1 MSAPAALPRRA
12 ASARTQRPA
21 AAGGPR
27 GGVRPVTD
35 PQSGAG
41 VFAAPADIYRDC
53 AATIPSPGL
62 TVSME
67 IWLLSPMVL
76 AAAAV
81 LMRPALR
88 RAFGAGN
95 AVPKDSPAPGGK
107 ACAPSVTAQNSLE
120 SEADVERAPP
130 PIRRLEPHEIFAML
144 RQVELGM
151 SVPELPARER
161 DPQVAAALAVIG
173 DAASQRRHFP
183 RRPNL
188 LPQLMHAI
196 NDESTARRQLVA
208 IIARDPALVDS
219 LLRMANSSFYRI
231 SAQPVESIERAVAI
245 LGSDGLRSVIATAL
259 LQPIF
264 DAAAAQ
270 DFPRFA
276 PLVWEHALR
285 SAQAALVHAA
295 VAERTE
301 PFAGELLSLISGM
314 AEIVLFR
321 AARAQC
327 AAAAGGVP
335 SAAALIAELL
345 QVHAGVLAQ
354 RIATDWQLSE
364 AARGALSEQCGPG
377 PASTP
382 LGRSLR
388 FGRLAGALAVLHA
401 NGAIDAAAVR
411 SSLPESRLP
420 AAHAE
425 ILLGKLLQPL
435 QDPRTRA
442 APGKRR

>member
-1 MSAPAALPRRA
+1 
-12 ASARTQRPA
+12 
-21 AAGGPR
+21 
-27 GGVRPVTD
+27 
-35 PQSGAG
+35 
-41 VFAAPADIYRDC
+41 
-53 AATIPSPGL
+53 
-62 TVSME
+62 ME
-67 IWLLSPMVL
+67 FWLLSPMVL
-76 AAAAV
+76 AAAA
-81 LMRPALR
+81 LLIRPALR

-95 AVPKDSPAPGGK
+95 AAPKDSPAPGRMT
-107 ACAPSVTAQNSLE
+107 CAPSIPAQSSLE
-120 SEADVERAPP
+120 SEADAQEAPP
-130 PIRRLEPHEIFAML
+130 PIRRLEPHEVFAML

-161 DPQVAAALAVIG
+161 DQQVAAALAVIG
-173 DAASQRRHFP
+173 DAASERRHFP

-196 NDESTARRQLVA
+196 NDESTARLQLVA

-219 LLRMANSSFYRI
+219 LLRMANSSFYRS

-327 AAAAGGVP
+327 ATAAGSVP

-345 QVHAGVLAQ
+345 RVHAGVLAQ

-364 AARGALSEQCGPG
+364 AARGALGEQNGPA

-411 SSLPESRLP
+411 SSLPESQLP

-442 APGKRR
+442 APRKRR

>member
-1 MSAPAALPRRA
+1 LRRN
-12 ASARTQRPA
+12 
-21 AAGGPR
+21 
-27 GGVRPVTD
+27 D
-35 PQSGAG
+35 
-41 VFAAPADIYRDC
+41 
-53 AATIPSPGL
+53 
-62 TVSME
+62 TVAWVDRSMD

-76 AAAAV
+76 AAAA
-81 LMRPALR
+81 LLIRPALR
-88 RAFGAGN
+88 RAFGSGV
-95 AVPKDSPAPGGK
+95 AVPRHSPAPSGESS
-107 ACAPSVTAQNSLE
+107 APAITGSLTVE
-120 SEADVERAPP
+120 SATDEAVALT
-130 PIRRLEPHEIFAML
+130 PIRRLEPPEIFALL
-144 RQVELGM
+144 RQLELSM
-151 SVPELPARER
+151 SVPELPAREP

-173 DAASQRRHFP
+173 EAARERRHFP

-188 LPQLMHAI
+188 LPQLMHTI

-219 LLRMANSSFYRI
+219 LLRMANSSFYRL

-285 SAQAALVHAA
+285 SAQAAVVHAA

-301 PFAGELLSLISGM
+301 PFAAELLSLISGM

-327 AAAAGGVP
+327 AAAAQGAP
-335 SAAALIAELL
+335 SAAALIGALL
-345 QVHAGVLAQ
+345 RAHAGVLAQ
-354 RIATDWQLSE
+354 RIAADWQLSE
-364 AARGALSEQCGPG
+364 AARAALGEQCGPG

-388 FGRLAGALAVLHA
+388 FGRLAGALAVLHV
-401 NGAIDAAAVR
+401 NSAIDAAVVR
-411 SSLPESRLP
+411 SSLAESSLP
-420 AAHAE
+420 AAHAK
-425 ILLGKLLQPL
+425 ILVGKLLQPL
-435 QDPRTRA
+435 HDPRTGT
-442 APGKRR
+442 APLKQN

>member
-1 MSAPAALPRRA
+1 
-12 ASARTQRPA
+12 
-21 AAGGPR
+21 
-27 GGVRPVTD
+27 
-35 PQSGAG
+35 
-41 VFAAPADIYRDC
+41 
-53 AATIPSPGL
+53 
-62 TVSME
+62 ME
-67 IWLLSPMVL
+67 IWLLLPMAL

-88 RAFGAGN
+88 RAFGTAATAPQNRPAAGEQST
-95 AVPKDSPAPGGK
+95 AASITAEVAPQSEAEAKDAPAP
-107 ACAPSVTAQNSLE
+107 S
-120 SEADVERAPP
+120 RA
-130 PIRRLEPHEIFAML
+130 LEPHEIFAML
-144 RQVELGM
+144 RQMELGM
-151 SVPELPARER
+151 SPSELPARER
-161 DPQVAAALAVIG
+161 EQQVAAALAIIG
-173 DAASQRRHFP
+173 DAASERRHFP

-208 IIARDPALVDS
+208 IIARDPALVDN

-231 SAQPVESIERAVAI
+231 SPHPVESIERAVAI

-264 DAAAAQ
+264 DAAAAA

-285 SAQAALVHAA
+285 SAQAALIHAA

-327 AAAAGGVP
+327 ATAAHGTP
-335 SAAALIAELL
+335 SAAALIDALL
-345 QVHAGVLAQ
+345 QAHAGVLAE

-364 AARGALSEQCGPG
+364 SARGALGEQYRPG

-401 NGAIDAAAVR
+401 SGAIDAATVR
-411 SSLPESRLP
+411 GCLPESQLP
-420 AAHAE
+420 AKHTE
-425 ILLGKLLQPL
+425 ILVAKLLQPL

-442 APGKRR
+442 TPIKPR

>member
-1 MSAPAALPRRA
+1 
-12 ASARTQRPA
+12 
-21 AAGGPR
+21 
-27 GGVRPVTD
+27 
-35 PQSGAG
+35 
-41 VFAAPADIYRDC
+41 
-53 AATIPSPGL
+53 
-62 TVSME
+62 ME
-67 IWLLSPMVL
+67 IWLLSPLVL

-81 LMRPALR
+81 LVRPALR
-88 RAFGAGN
+88 RAFGPGFAT
-95 AVPKDSPAPGGK
+95 PKNSPASGETS
-107 ACAPSVTAQNSLE
+107 AAISATAQVSVE
-120 SEADVERAPP
+120 SDTGVPDAPP
-130 PIRRLEPHEIFAML
+130 PIHRLESHEIFALL
-144 RQVELGM
+144 RQVEFGM
-151 SVPELPARER
+151 SVPELPAQEL
-161 DPQVAAALAVIG
+161 DQQVAAALAVIG
-173 DAASQRRHFP
+173 DAASERRHFP

-264 DAAAAQ
+264 AAAAAQ

-295 VAERTE
+295 VAERAE
-301 PFAGELLSLISGM
+301 PFASELLSLISGM

-327 AAAAGGVP
+327 AAAAHGTPG
-335 SAAALIAELL
+335 AAALIAALL
-345 QVHAGVLAQ
+345 QAHAGVLTQ
-354 RIATDWQLSE
+354 RIAADWQLSE
-364 AARGALSEQCGPG
+364 AARAALAEQCGPG

-411 SSLPESRLP
+411 SSLPESQLP

-425 ILLGKLLQPL
+425 ILLGKLVQPL
-435 QDPRTRA
+435 HDPRTQA
-442 APGKRR
+442 APVKRH